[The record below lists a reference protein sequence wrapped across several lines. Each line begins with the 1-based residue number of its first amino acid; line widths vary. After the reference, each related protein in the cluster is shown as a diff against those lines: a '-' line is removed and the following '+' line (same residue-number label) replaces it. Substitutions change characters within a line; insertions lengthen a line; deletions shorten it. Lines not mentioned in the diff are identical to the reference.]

1 MRALFVLIALMIS
14 CDEIRAIPPA
24 PLAPLPKT
32 QEARPREEII
42 KELKLLRAEMMTNS
56 RSIKGMR
63 DQERARL
70 LNNMISGLVSELIDT
85 FSPPASAPRLDID
98 REIREKRLHTL
109 DHESRELISS
119 FRRLGLWTLEDNFV
133 MDKEHRS
140 RSEESALWLDP

>member
-1 MRALFVLIALMIS
+1 MKYLMILITIMIS

-24 PLAPLPKT
+24 PLGPPP
-32 QEARPREEII
+32 EAREEII
-42 KELKLLRAEMMTNS
+42 RELKLLRAEMMTNS
-56 RSIKGMR
+56 QTIKGMR

-70 LNNMISGLVSELIDT
+70 LNDMISGLVSELINT
-85 FSPPASAPRLDID
+85 FSPPPSTPALNLD

-140 RSEESALWLDP
+140 RSVQRTLWLDP

>member
-1 MRALFVLIALMIS
+1 MRALLTLIMFVIS

-24 PLAPLPKT
+24 PLGPPEA

-70 LNNMISGLVSELIDT
+70 LNDMISGLVSELIDT
-85 FSPPASAPRLDID
+85 FTPPPSTPRLDLD
-98 REIREKRLHTL
+98 REIREKRLHAL

-140 RSEESALWLDP
+140 RSEQRAFWLDP